1 MGLNRIPGRWVSAD
15 RPLKSQLGMP
25 MVRFNHSTAK
35 AKLNMKT
42 SKKLLI
48 YLILFA
54 LIDTVIP
61 VPITALILIYVLL
74 EKPAWFENLVEQIY
88 HPK

>member
-1 MGLNRIPGRWVSAD
+1 
-15 RPLKSQLGMP
+15 
-25 MVRFNHSTAK
+25 
-35 AKLNMKT
+35 MKT
-42 SKKLLI
+42 STKAML

-74 EKPAWFENLVEQIY
+74 ERPPWFKALVSDIY
-88 HPK
+88 TG